1 MLRGWIS
8 TMPYRRGDVVLVAFP
23 NSDLRTFKKRPAL
36 VVQDETVHTGLRQRV
51 VASITSNMART
62 GTTRITIRQNSNE
75 GQQMGLRTD
84 SVIVIDNL
92 ATIPDR
98 AIDKVIGSCPV
109 MGSIEGALKLLFGL
123 T

>member
-1 MLRGWIS
+1 MLRGWMS
-8 TMPYRRGDVVLVAFP
+8 TMPYRRGDVVLAIFP

-36 VVQDETVHTGLRQRV
+36 VVQDEAVETGLPQRI
-51 VASITSNMART
+51 VACITSNMART
-62 GTTRITIRQNSNE
+62 GTTRITIHQNSNE
-75 GQQMGLRTD
+75 WQQMGLVSD

-92 ATIPDR
+92 ATIPDG

-109 MGSIEGALKLLFGL
+109 MGSIDGALKLLFGL

>member
-1 MLRGWIS
+1 MLRGWKS
-8 TMPYRRGDVVLVAFP
+8 TMPYRRRDVVLVSFP

-36 VVQDETVHTGLRQRV
+36 VVQDEAVQTGLRQRI
-51 VASITSNMART
+51 VALITSNMART
-62 GTTRITIRQNSNE
+62 GTTRITVHQASNE

-98 AIDKVIGSCPV
+98 AIDKLIGSCQV
-109 MGSIEGALKLLFGL
+109 MGSIDGALKLLFGL

>member
-1 MLRGWIS
+1 
-8 TMPYRRGDVVLVAFP
+8 MP
-23 NSDLRTFKKRPAL
+23 
-36 VVQDETVHTGLRQRV
+36 
-51 VASITSNMART
+51 RT
-62 GTTRITIRQNSNE
+62 GTTRISIHQNSEE

-98 AIDKVIGSCPV
+98 AIDKLIGSCPV
-109 MGSIEGALKLLFGL
+109 MGSIDGALKLLFGL

>member
-1 MLRGWIS
+1 MLRAWNS
-8 TMPYRRGDVVLVAFP
+8 TMPYRRGDVVLVTFL

-36 VVQDETVHTGLRQRV
+36 VVQDETVQTGLPQRV
-51 VASITSNMART
+51 VASITSNLVRT
-62 GTTRITIRQNSNE
+62 GTTRITIRQNSDE

-109 MGSIEGALKLLFGL
+109 MASIDGALKLLFGL